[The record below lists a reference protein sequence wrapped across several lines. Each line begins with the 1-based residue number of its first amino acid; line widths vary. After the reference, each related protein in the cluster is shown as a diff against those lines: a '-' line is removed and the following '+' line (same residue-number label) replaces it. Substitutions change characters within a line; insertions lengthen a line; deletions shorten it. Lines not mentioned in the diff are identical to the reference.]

1 MSKKALVISGGGSKG
16 AFAVGAIEYMIKTL
30 GLQFDIVAG
39 TSTGALIAPLVIT
52 GDIDELVYLYSHVET
67 EQIVKPRVLG
77 MNLFIA
83 PPNSFLE
90 TGPIRKLLEQHITD
104 QRAQQIINS
113 DKYMFL
119 TTVSLQTGEIVYFYT
134 GPSLVSIQ
142 QPQAKLERITSRRML
157 IDAALASAS
166 MPVFTPPVPIQLG
179 VNTPEQFVDGGVREI
194 APLNIAIDRGATEL
208 FAILLSLKNPAP
220 NPQLFTNVI
229 DILSH
234 TVALFERDVLLHD
247 VRTAQLY
254 SESVRYLK
262 ALKNAVKT
270 KCNLEDAAIET
281 IFANPAPNVNE
292 PSRLKSKVAVSI
304 HIIQP
309 EDPIELTEATLVFKP
324 EEMGRVMESG
334 RKRTK
339 MLLGGSALSVIV

>member
-90 TGPIRKLLEQHITD
+90 TGPVRKLLEEHITD
-104 QRAQQIINS
+104 QRAQEIINS

-119 TTVSLQTGEIVYFYT
+119 TTVNLQTGEIVYFYT
-134 GPSLVSIQ
+134 GPALVSIQ
-142 QPQAKLERITSRRML
+142 QPHAKLERITSRSML

-166 MPVFTPPVPIQLG
+166 MPVFTPPVFIQLG
-179 VNTPEQFVDGGVREI
+179 AGAPEQFVDGGVREI

-208 FAILLSLKNPAP
+208 FAILLSLRNPVP
-220 NPQLFTNVI
+220 NPQLFTNII
-229 DILSH
+229 DILAH
-234 TVALFERDVLLHD
+234 TVDLFERDVLLHD

-254 SESVRYLK
+254 SEIVRYLD
-262 ALKNAVKT
+262 ALKTAVNT
-270 KCNLEDAAIET
+270 NCGLDEAAVEA
-281 IFANPAPNVNE
+281 IFAIPASDVNM
-292 PSRLKSKVAVSI
+292 PRRLSGKVPVSI
-304 HIIQP
+304 QIIQP
-309 EDPIELTEATLVFKP
+309 EDPIELTEVTLVFKP
-324 EEMGRVMESG
+324 DEMRRVMESG
-334 RKRTK
+334 RRRAEMILRGYTPPQF
-339 MLLGGSALSVIV
+339 A